1 MQQNKPNKPMISKL
15 KTQSPGKPG
24 KPKTSSR
31 FTALLAAT
39 ALLPVSMAYGAT
51 YFSENFDT
59 LTTAGL
65 TNAGWDINHNGFAFE
80 TGTDFVLARWPYDAL
95 GYENTV
101 WPPGNSGP
109 PGTSFFDPVTATPLV
124 TPPGEDGRATST
136 TSGGYF
142 ISDSDAAGGSDNI
155 GSLSEFWAATPS
167 FSTIGATEVWWHA
180 DADIEANN
188 NGECI
193 VTLDVSVDGG
203 TTWIQAWAQAEPQR
217 PIKAYN
223 WALGDPTYEGGAPIG
238 GYPVLG
244 SYSQT
249 KTWSGIHGRWH
260 VKLPAAANN
269 QANVKVRIRYL
280 EPADAWWIAL
290 DNIVIDN
297 NPPPQGSQVV
307 LLEQFESGIP
317 ATWKNL
323 SSPQK
328 WGSGPLTNL
337 DGTLKMTVNATDTRE
352 VNVDLLRYVNT
363 LRAAGTNLPPA
374 NVLNWSVTNF
384 VDYPDLLGYHPN
396 APIDGYYM
404 YMMAGG
410 NYAMWQPDDVYSVS
424 ELDSPT
430 LNLSD
435 KSAVYLDF
443 DSEWLNRIYNAA
455 DPTLSQNYL
464 VQVSVDGG
472 TTFTNIFDY
481 QAALSNIGEAGYY
494 MHHYIPVPIAAGKS
508 SVVFRFRAEG
518 LDTGNSGTRHQGF
531 WVIDNVRVTANQAR
545 LITDVVEAGGD
556 AEPTD
561 TITAKW
567 TGQIFPVSVANEPL
581 PGLVVGNNYEVG
593 SFGNGAPAFVDRN
606 HTYTNASGTVL
617 IPSYLAGGEYIM
629 SGNDNRDNTNLTMQV
644 FVAKP
649 VQAYLLIDNRL
660 NDGDN
665 ATPPT
670 FTSTNMQWVVDE
682 GWTAVRTGNNRT
694 GNPNV
699 ADEVGIDE
707 GSDGSINQWYSIYTK
722 AFPAGSFQLKQA
734 DNAGRNM
741 YGTVITLQP
750 PRVTI
755 TQQGANVVITFP
767 TGYRLQRASAV
778 TGPWTDVVGTSPVT
792 EPATANQQYY
802 RGISP

>member
-1 MQQNKPNKPMISKL
+1 MAL
-15 KTQSPGKPG
+15 AV
-24 KPKTSSR
+24 
-31 FTALLAAT
+31 ALL
-39 ALLPVSMAYGAT
+39 LLPSVKVRGAV

-59 LTTAGL
+59 FDTAGL
-65 TNAGWDINHNGFAFE
+65 TNAGWDINHNSFAFE
-80 TGTDFVLARWPYDAL
+80 FGTDFVLAQYPYADAN
-95 GYENTV
+95 YENTV
-101 WPPGNSGP
+101 WPPGTMST
-109 PGTSFFDPVTATPLV
+109 PGTSFGDPDTALPLL
-124 TPPGEDGRATST
+124 TPPGADGIASSK
-136 TSGGYF
+136 TSGGYL
-142 ISDSDAAGGSDNI
+142 ISDSDSAGGSDNI
-155 GSLSEFWAATPS
+155 GSLSEFWATTPS
-167 FSTIGATEVWWHA
+167 FSTVGAAEVWWHA
-180 DADIEANN
+180 DAEIDANN

-203 TTWIQAWAQAEPQR
+203 TNWIQAWAQAEPQR

-223 WALGDPTYEGGAPIG
+223 WSLGDPTYEGGTPIG

-269 QANVKVRIRYL
+269 QANVKVRIRYF

-307 LLEQFESGIP
+307 LLENFESGIP
-317 ATWKNL
+317 VTWKNL

-328 WGSGPLTNL
+328 WSSGPLTNL
-337 DGTLKMTVNATDTRE
+337 DGTLKMQYSATDTRQIH
-352 VNVDLLRYVNT
+352 VDLLRFLDLV
-363 LRAAGTNLPPA
+363 RADTSLGVTLPPA
-374 NVLNWSVTNF
+374 AVLNWSVTNF
-384 VDYPDLLGYHPN
+384 VDYPDIAVNNPAGYHPN
-396 APIDGYYM
+396 SPTDGVM
-404 YMMAGG
+404 MMMMAGG
-410 NYAMWQPDDVYSVS
+410 NYALWQADSTNSISV
-424 ELDSPT
+424 LDTPT
-430 LNLSD
+430 LDLSG
-435 KSAVYLDF
+435 KTEVYLDY
-443 DSEWLNRIYNAA
+443 DSEWLQRIYNTT
-455 DPTLSQNYL
+455 DPTTNSQIFL
-464 VQVSVDGG
+464 TQVSVDGG
-472 TTFTNIFDY
+472 TTFSNVFNY
-481 QAALSNIGEAGYY
+481 QGALGNIGEASYF
-494 MHHYIPVPIAAGKS
+494 MHHYIPVPQAAGKS
-508 SVVFRFRAEG
+508 SVVFRFYAQGRDNG
-518 LDTGNSGTRHQGF
+518 NLLDPGDPDSGTRHQGF
-531 WVIDNVRVTANQAR
+531 WVIDNVRVTANVAR

-556 AEPTD
+556 NEPTD

-644 FVAKP
+644 FVSKP

-660 NDGDN
+660 SDGDN

-682 GWTAVRTGNNRT
+682 GWAAVRTGNNRT

-699 ADEVGIDE
+699 PDEVGIDE
-707 GSDGSINQWYSIYTK
+707 GSDGTINQWYSVYTK
-722 AFPAGSFQLKQA
+722 AFPSGSFQLKQA
-734 DNAGRNM
+734 DSAGRNM

-792 EPATANQQYY
+792 EPASANQQYY